1 MSVIISRDLAW
12 LTQDLPIDF
21 NNSVIII
28 PPVSGA
34 TVFPM
39 SGMFY
44 KSLPYGIVMQKLLL
58 KPFLRLE
65 GNGMIIILPDFI
77 MLLVEF
83 FGRSF
88 KHL

>member
-39 SGMFY
+39 FGMFY
-44 KSLPYGIVMQKLLL
+44 KSLPYGIVMQIIQLL
-58 KPFLRLE
+58 
-65 GNGMIIILPDFI
+65 IFI
-77 MLLVEF
+77 S
-83 FGRSF
+83 GRVDLQSVSC
-88 KHL
+88 